1 MANVNDIPR
10 GYAMTGKLNLRADP
24 REYRRWNLFSAV
36 LGLGLI
42 AAGWVW
48 HSSTSSAGASGV
60 RAATRLPTSRS
71 GAARC

>member
-48 HSSTSSAGASGV
+48 HSFAPLKALFEAGFSV
-60 RAATRLPTSRS
+60 
-71 GAARC
+71 